1 MQRIVLG
8 LAALLVAGIA
18 AGAAFFAYDQFLR
31 PRDEPVSP
39 AQVNTGSMQLGGGF
53 TLTDHTGQRVSSAEL
68 IDGPTLI
75 YFGYTFCPDICP
87 ITLAKMK
94 RLYGALGER
103 RAQDLAVVFVSVDPE
118 RDTREKLAGYV
129 PGFDRRFYGVRAEG
143 ESLVAAK
150 RSFAVTSRT
159 RQASAPG
166 GEAGFYYVDHTGSIF
181 LVDEH
186 RRLRVVHPVD
196 APVEDLTADV
206 RALLAEGRG

>member
-53 TLTDHTGQRVSSAEL
+53 TLTDHTGQRVSSDAL

-87 ITLAKMK
+87 VDVANMAQAVELLKARGVEVTPVFITI
-94 RLYGALGER
+94 
-103 RAQDLAVVFVSVDPE
+103 DPA
-118 RDTREKLAGYV
+118 RDTPEAMRYYVEAMGAGMVGLTGSPEEIRAAADAYKVYYEKVELEDSAAGYLMNHTTFTYLVTPEGVEAVFRNKFPPEEIAGAVEKL
-129 PGFDRRFYGVRAEG
+129 
-143 ESLVAAK
+143 
-150 RSFAVTSRT
+150 
-159 RQASAPG
+159 
-166 GEAGFYYVDHTGSIF
+166 
-181 LVDEH
+181 
-186 RRLRVVHPVD
+186 
-196 APVEDLTADV
+196 
-206 RALLAEGRG
+206 LARG